1 MTLSELTTRLRQDFS
16 LNMKDDKISALISE
30 LEERLFENEGTESQK
45 SLSRELKISGGYIDI
60 YIYYILSK
68 EALFLNDSE
77 RFEKF
82 NTLFE
87 KALCEFVLKSFK
99 ANSAKI
105 KNIW

>member
-16 LNMKDDKISALISE
+16 LNMKDDKILALISE
-30 LEERLFENEGTESQK
+30 LEERLFENEGTENK
-45 SLSRELKISGGYIDI
+45 ESLSRKLKISGGYIDI

-87 KALCEFVLKSFK
+87 KALCEFILKNFK
-99 ANSAKI
+99 ANTAKI